1 VNGLAWTIGIDVV
14 ENTLFLMAASL
25 ACTPAQE
32 PDIASYLACISG
44 FCTTISSNPDLP
56 LDESEVGYG
65 AGIDD

>member
-1 VNGLAWTIGIDVV
+1 MGIDVV

-25 ACTPAQE
+25 ACTPAHE

-56 LDESEVGYG
+56 LDESEVG
-65 AGIDD
+65 